1 MSIKKLLIE
10 QKRQIL
16 NGGQV
21 DVNLFKVRS
30 LFLKFYL
37 KEEEAE
43 SNYKLLLDNWNDNHG
58 NYGAHDSLSKRQRVA
73 GLLNVFIEDMTDES
87 SITALSNT
95 KPTQMKI
102 FITHS
107 SNDAEYGELLVELLR
122 NLGLKENEIIFTSNI
137 AFGIPVG
144 KNIFLW
150 LKSQIAEKPFVIY
163 LLSENYYKSIA
174 CLNEMGAAWMIE
186 NEHAAIF
193 TPDFNIASKEFQ
205 NGALDPREIGFY
217 INHEERIHSFIA
229 LLSNHFEISNN
240 SALILQAVKK
250 FLKGIEGIKTA
261 RGKNIKPTRNETKNT
276 ISSNSAETEIS
287 EKKDLP
293 KIKSKIKR
301 DLYSKFTDLIQA
313 DKLNEDEI
321 LLLHYMIDTSRV
333 KLLTGWQKDD
343 ENSNIREWEEINDI
357 KAILSKNYDG
367 VLRRFELR
375 GFTEVSEVTSH
386 GNPKEVRLIEEIS
399 KHILELPEQ
408 IQSKIDVV
416 VKNNFYEH
424 STTVTSNDDNDLPF

>member
-1 MSIKKLLIE
+1 
-10 QKRQIL
+10 
-16 NGGQV
+16 
-21 DVNLFKVRS
+21 
-30 LFLKFYL
+30 
-37 KEEEAE
+37 
-43 SNYKLLLDNWNDNHG
+43 
-58 NYGAHDSLSKRQRVA
+58 
-73 GLLNVFIEDMTDES
+73 
-87 SITALSNT
+87 
-95 KPTQMKI
+95 MKI

-122 NLGLKENEIIFTSNI
+122 NLGLKENKIIFTSNI

-144 KNIFLW
+144 QNIFHW

-193 TPDFNIASKEFQ
+193 TPEFNIASKEFQ
-205 NGALDPREIGFY
+205 NGALDPREIGFR
-217 INHEERIHSFIA
+217 INDEERIHSFIS

-240 SALILQAVKK
+240 STLILQAVKK
-250 FLKGIEGIKTA
+250 FLTGIDGIKATTT
-261 RGKNIKPTRNETKNT
+261 KNIKPTSNETKNV
-276 ISSNSAETEIS
+276 ISSNSAKAEIS

-293 KIKSKIKR
+293 KIKG
-301 DLYSKFTDLIQA
+301 DLYSKFLDLIQA

-321 LLLHYMIDTSRV
+321 LLLHYMIDTSRI
-333 KLLTGWQKDD
+333 KLLTGWQQEN

-357 KAILSKNYDG
+357 KKILSINYDG

-386 GNPKEVRLIEEIS
+386 GNPKEVRLKEEIS
-399 KHILELPEQ
+399 KHILDLPEQ
-408 IQSKIDVV
+408 IQSKIDIV

-424 STTVTSNDDNDLPF
+424 STAIVSNDDDDLPF